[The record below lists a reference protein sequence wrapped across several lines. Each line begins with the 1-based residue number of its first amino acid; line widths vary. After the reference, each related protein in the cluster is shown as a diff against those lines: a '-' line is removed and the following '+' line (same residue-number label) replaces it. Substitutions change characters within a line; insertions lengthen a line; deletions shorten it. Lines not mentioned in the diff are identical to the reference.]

1 MMVLIFFNG
10 DRESDDEDDDEKS
23 LVALEGVNLNRRSLS
38 TSHCFAL
45 LGKRTQFKC
54 AKNGTQMQLNLKK
67 LKVIQSRQAKEVGA
81 IVWQ

>member
-1 MMVLIFFNG
+1 MIVLIFFPADND
-10 DRESDDEDDDEKS
+10 DRESDDQDDDEKS

-54 AKNGTQMQLNLKK
+54 AKNGTQMQLNRNLK
-67 LKVIQSRQAKEVGA
+67 
-81 IVWQ
+81 